1 MKILKFGFPR
11 AIFGF
16 CPSKKGSILAD
27 SCDIVTKSM
36 FKFLTPENHGFMNLA
51 SKNASCLTRQT
62 PFVFLCQNPKSLIL
76 SSR

>member
-1 MKILKFGFPR
+1 
-11 AIFGF
+11 
-16 CPSKKGSILAD
+16 
-27 SCDIVTKSM
+27 M
-36 FKFLTPENHGFMNLA
+36 FKFLTSENHGFMNLA